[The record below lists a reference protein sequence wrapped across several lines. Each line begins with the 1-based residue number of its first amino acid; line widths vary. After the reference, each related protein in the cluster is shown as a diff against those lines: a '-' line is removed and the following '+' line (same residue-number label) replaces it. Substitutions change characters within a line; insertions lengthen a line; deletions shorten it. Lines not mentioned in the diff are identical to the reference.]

1 MTDIR
6 LGKDGDIV
14 VSEIGD
20 ISLTESVRQAVL
32 IRLRWIYQEWRLGP
46 EMGFPWFEEVF
57 IKNPNTVKI
66 RSLIRDEIMQVEGV
80 TAAEVTSVDYDRA
93 QRAATFK
100 FTCSVGEA
108 TYMEPANKKSSPKQD
123 LTEENFAV
131 SR

>member
-108 TYMEPANKKSSPKQD
+108 TYR
-123 LTEENFAV
+123 EEV
-131 SR
+131 TLYE

>member
-66 RSLIRDEIMQVEGV
+66 QTMRSPQAPVRETTVGV
-80 TAAEVTSVDYDRA
+80 TAAPIPRTTPQATSIR
-93 QRAATFK
+93 
-100 FTCSVGEA
+100 
-108 TYMEPANKKSSPKQD
+108 PH
-123 LTEENFAV
+123 